1 MTESNP
7 VGRPLKYQSVE
18 ELDKAIALYFETDA
32 YMGEGDSKMFAPT
45 MSGLAYALGID
56 RKTLHSYAHNDEFLH
71 SIKRAKS
78 RVETALEQRL
88 FSNNVAGVIF
98 NLKNNYSWTDKQE
111 IDHQS
116 SDGSM
121 SIKVLFDRDN
131 G

>member
-1 MTESNP
+1 MSNP
-7 VGRPLKYQSVE
+7 VGRPLTYKTVE
-18 ELDKAIALYFETDA
+18 ELDNAIELYFETDA
-32 YMGEGDSKMFAPT
+32 FMGGEDNKVYAPT
-45 MSGLAYALGID
+45 MSGLAYSLGID
-56 RKTLHSYAHNDEFLH
+56 RKTLHTYAHNDEFLH

-88 FSNNVAGVIF
+88 YSGNPAGVIF

-121 SIKVLFDRDN
+121 SIRVQFGADN
-131 G
+131 S

>member
-1 MTESNP
+1 MSNP
-7 VGRPLKYQSVE
+7 VGRPLTYKTAE
-18 ELDKAIALYFETDA
+18 ELDKAIELYFETDA
-32 YMGEGDSKMFAPT
+32 YMGEEDKKVYAPT
-45 MSGLAYALGID
+45 MSGLAYALGVD
-56 RKTLHSYAHNDEFLH
+56 RRTLHSYSLNDEFLP
-71 SIKRAKS
+71 SLKKAKA

-88 FSNNVAGVIF
+88 YSGNVAGVIF

-131 G
+131 S

>member
-1 MTESNP
+1 MSNP
-7 VGRPLKYQSVE
+7 VGRPLTYKTVQ
-18 ELDKAIALYFETDA
+18 ELDEAIELYFETDA
-32 YMGEGDSKMFAPT
+32 YMGKDDTKHFAPT

-56 RKTLHSYAHNDEFLH
+56 RKTLHNYTNNDEFFPSL
-71 SIKRAKS
+71 KKAKA

-88 FSNNVAGVIF
+88 YAANPAGVIF

-131 G
+131 S

>member
-1 MTESNP
+1 MSESNP
-7 VGRPLKYQSVE
+7 VGRPLKYKTVE
-18 ELDKAIALYFETDA
+18 ELDNAIELYFETDA
-32 YMGEGDSKMFAPT
+32 YMGEEDKKVFAPT
-45 MSGLAYALGID
+45 MSGLAYSLGVD
-56 RKTLHSYAHNDEFLH
+56 RRTLHSYSLNDEFLP
-71 SIKRAKS
+71 SLKRAKS

-88 FSNNVAGVIF
+88 YAANPAGVIF